1 MMDKETMMKIL
12 EQKGYDKKSASLVA
26 NDLMQLE
33 SPLSDYLGQW
43 VERDTITD
51 YIVDGYSIVNLMQ
64 ERSMTYPA
72 ALLTMDW
79 IIKEPEKALK
89 SLKSRK

>member
-1 MMDKETMMKIL
+1 MDKDTLVKNLI
-12 EQKGYDKKSASLVA
+12 QKGYDEKSANLVA
-26 NDLMQLE
+26 KDLLE
-33 SPLSDYLGQW
+33 LDSPLNGYLRKW
-43 VERDTITD
+43 IEEEIITD
-51 YIVDGYSIVNLMQ
+51 YTIDNYSIVGLMH

-72 ALLTMDW
+72 ALSTMDW